1 MTKYERALQEA
12 SDKGLRVVENLDF
25 DSGSAG
31 LIYGRTIALNR
42 RLKAYKEKACV
53 LAEEIA
59 HHDLNVGDITDQSD
73 GNNRWQ
79 EHKARMMSY
88 DRMVGLRGLINC
100 FEAGD
105 RNLYEM
111 AERLEVSEAFL
122 HDALCSYKFRYGEGI
137 QVDNFWISFEPYFD
151 IAEMID

>member
-1 MTKYERALQEA
+1 MTKLEYLEQYAKDESVDVIYYPFA
-12 SDKGLRVVENLDF
+12 SDQIKGLYCNN
-25 DSGSAG
+25 
-31 LIYGRTIALNR
+31 TIALNR
-42 RLKAYKEKACV
+42 MLSYKEKACI

-59 HHDLNVGDITDQSD
+59 HHDLNVGNITDQSD

-111 AERLEVSEAFL
+111 ADRLDVPDWFLKEVIEGYRL
-122 HDALCSYKFRYGEGI
+122 RYGEGV
-137 QVDNFWISFEPYFD
+137 QVDNFVLSFEPYFNIIEILD
-151 IAEMID
+151 

>member
-1 MTKYERALQEA
+1 MNTLEHLEQEA
-12 SDKGLRVVENLDF
+12 ADKNIDVIYYSFESDRIKGLCGD
-25 DSGSAG
+25 
-31 LIYGRTIALNR
+31 RTIALSK

-59 HHDLNVGDITDQSD
+59 HHDLNVGDITDQSV

-111 AERLEVSEAFL
+111 ADRLDVPEWFLKEVIEGYRL
-122 HDALCSYKFRYGEGI
+122 RYGEGV
-137 QVDNFWISFEPYFD
+137 QVDNFVLSFEPYFN
-151 IAEMID
+151 IIEMLD